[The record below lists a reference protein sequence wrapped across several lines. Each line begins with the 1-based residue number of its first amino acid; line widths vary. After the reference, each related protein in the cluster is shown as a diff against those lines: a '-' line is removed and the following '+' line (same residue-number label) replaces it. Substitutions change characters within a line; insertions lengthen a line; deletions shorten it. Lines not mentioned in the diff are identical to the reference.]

1 MGWRAGQA
9 RHNKELQPPNDAAR
23 LEIFIALSVDCR
35 QRNNRYAS
43 SGRRAAAPF
52 VMPATRRG
60 FGSRLLE
67 CSIAQGLEEE
77 VSLCYEAQGGVC
89 ILDGELSAE

>member
-1 MGWRAGQA
+1 MLVERKRPESGAPGRMLPSALSNG
-9 RHNKELQPPNDAAR
+9 AATV
-23 LEIFIALSVDCR
+23 SVDCR

-52 VMPATRRG
+52 VTPATRRG

-77 VSLCYEAQGGVC
+77 VSLCYEAQRVVC

>member
-1 MGWRAGQA
+1 
-9 RHNKELQPPNDAAR
+9 
-23 LEIFIALSVDCR
+23 V
-35 QRNNRYAS
+35 S
-43 SGRRAAAPF
+43 SGLKAAHA
-52 VMPATRRG
+52 A

-77 VSLCYEAQGGVC
+77 VSLCYEAQRVVC